1 DGTCGAPQC
10 KNVLMLTDTHAVDT
24 KMAPVVEAAAA
35 KLGITF
41 TVRAVQG
48 AYPALQNTSKNI
60 PIASFPGWG
69 KDYADPLTFF
79 NPLFDG
85 RTILPTGNVNYS
97 LVGVK
102 PSQAKAL
109 GLTGDAQGVPSVDG
123 QLDRCAAATGQARLT
138 CYENLDRTVMTKVV
152 PWVPYLWQYN

>member
-1 DGTCGAPQC
+1 IHVRRAMNWIMDKAAMVQAWGGPTIGKVANHIAPDTLYGNQLAEFAPYKTPGDHGSLARAKAATIGSKYDTKHDGTCGAPQC
-10 KNVLMLTDTHAVDT
+10 RHVLMLTDTHAVDT

-48 AYPALQNTSKNI
+48 AYPVLQTTSKNI
-60 PIASFPGWG
+60 PLAEFPGWG

-85 RTILPTGNVNYS
+85 
-97 LVGVK
+97 
-102 PSQAKAL
+102 
-109 GLTGDAQGVPSVDG
+109 
-123 QLDRCAAATGQARLT
+123 
-138 CYENLDRTVMTKVV
+138 
-152 PWVPYLWQYN
+152 